1 MPCIP
6 ALPMAALSTHCA
18 TGTGTAIF
26 YVGRR
31 TFRQGITTEGRNIPG
46 EVSK

>member
-26 YVGRR
+26 YVPLAWVIESSVRG
-31 TFRQGITTEGRNIPG
+31 
-46 EVSK
+46 

>member
-26 YVGRR
+26 YVPLRVGR
-31 TFRQGITTEGRNIPG
+31 TYGT
-46 EVSK
+46 S